1 MDDGKR
7 LGIGIVGLG
16 AISGIHIQAIRRIDK
31 AEIKAVCS
39 RDEQRARLVAL
50 EEGCRWYTDYRM
62 LAKDPDVDAVI
73 LCTPSGTRL
82 EMTRHIAS
90 CKKHIIS
97 EKPLEITPDRI
108 DGMIDACESN
118 GVFLASI
125 FHKRYHPVYKW
136 IKSAVDSGRF
146 GEIIGTDVL
155 MKWYRPPE
163 YYSESK
169 WRGTIAL
176 DGGGALMNQCVHF
189 IDLAQWFNGGMKSVF
204 AKTGRKLHKEIEAE
218 DSAVAAVVYA
228 NGAFGVIEAST
239 CSYPGFSTLI
249 TVNGS
254 KGGVVCE
261 NERIREL
268 KMPDEAESSHIVPDE
283 AMFGEHGGDARTNVK
298 QDFSL
303 HLEQLREAFNAIL
316 EGRQPPVEAPEAR
329 KAVEIITS
337 MYESAARGVEIGIK
351 SFRGEEA

>member
-31 AEIKAVCS
+31 AVLKAVCS
-39 RDEQRARLVAL
+39 RDGQRTRLVAL
-50 EEGCRWYTDYRM
+50 EEGCRWYTDYRL
-62 LAKDPDVDAVI
+62 LASDPEVDVVI

-90 CKKHIIS
+90 CKKHVIS
-97 EKPLEITPDRI
+97 EKPLETTPKRI
-108 DGMIDACESN
+108 DGMIEACKSN
-118 GVFLASI
+118 GVYLASI

-146 GEIIGTDVL
+146 GEITGTDVL
-155 MKWYRPPE
+155 MKWYRPAE
-163 YYSESK
+163 YYSGSK
-169 WRGTIAL
+169 WRGTIDL

-189 IDLAQWFNGGMKSVF
+189 IDIAQWFNGGMKSVF

-218 DSAVAAVVYA
+218 DSAVAAVEYA

-239 CSYPGFSTLI
+239 CSYPGFSTYI

-254 KGGVVCE
+254 KGGIVCE
-261 NERIREL
+261 NERILRLEL
-268 KMPDEAESSHIVPDE
+268 PDETDGTFRMPDESL
-283 AMFGEHGGDARTNVK
+283 FGEHGGDARTNVK

-303 HLEQLREAFNAIL
+303 HLEQLGEAFNAIL

-337 MYESAARGVEIGIK
+337 MYESAARGVEIEIQ
-351 SFRGEEA
+351 SFKERG